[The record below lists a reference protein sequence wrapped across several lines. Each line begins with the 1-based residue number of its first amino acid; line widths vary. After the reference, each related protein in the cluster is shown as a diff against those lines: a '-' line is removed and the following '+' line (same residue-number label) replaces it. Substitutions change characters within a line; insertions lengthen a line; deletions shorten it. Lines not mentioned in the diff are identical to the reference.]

1 MDRILIVDD
10 EKAIRDILSEMLS
23 VMGFEVVVASSGNE
37 GLHLF
42 LNDSFDLVLTDLKMP
57 GIDGWTLALYI
68 KEKSPKTPIV
78 LITGEEKGGIMEKL
92 EGSCVD
98 SVMFKPFRLEDIQE
112 TVQNMLHTGYLQ
124 RTTSVSSKSRPSS
137 KKMDLT

>member
-10 EKAIRDILSEMLS
+10 EKAIRDILSEILS

-42 LNDSFDLVLTDLKMP
+42 LKDSFDLVLTDLEMP

-78 LITGEEKGGIMEKL
+78 LVTGEDKGGIMEKL

-112 TVQNMLHTGYLQ
+112 TVQNMLHTGRLK
-124 RTTSVSSKSRPSS
+124 RMTSVSSKSSPSS